1 LQQCKKGWP
10 RCPSCKTQL
19 SLTNAGAAP
28 EEDGAEAGA
37 VLDDTA
43 PCWKCQAP
51 VRSSWPRCPGCKAEK
66 RPEAAYPQP
75 PFTQS
80 TQPSSPSAPFAPEKD
95 DPEKDDADA
104 QGTLPCLHPPCL
116 DQLTHVTAFDQLTD
130 LAAFS
135 HTPQGPALQTLVL
148 ESSNPSP
155 RVRPEDYNILVACHL
170 MPNVSRCC
178 RNAGIDC
185 QSVGRGVGVVGGG
198 VVCGGGVWIKVWC
211 ERSRPRCNLIGIG
224 ISV

>member
-1 LQQCKKGWP
+1 M
-10 RCPSCKTQL
+10 
-19 SLTNAGAAP
+19 
-28 EEDGAEAGA
+28 
-37 VLDDTA
+37 
-43 PCWKCQAP
+43 
-51 VRSSWPRCPGCKAEK
+51 
-66 RPEAAYPQP
+66 P

-198 VVCGGGVWIKVWC
+198 VVCGVWWCGVDQGVVWMIATKVQFDRHRVICLISTRATNGVQHMLQCTKAVASSLCDAYSPSNIPMCICKIPYGC
-211 ERSRPRCNLIGIG
+211 EGK
-224 ISV
+224 ISYEGEGKRMCAYRAPD